1 MSKETNV
8 IRISQEL
15 YSEIKDLSEGT
26 DMSISELASKLI
38 RRGLEGVKVSE
49 ETIVRKKLIFEDGPC
64 TKK

>member
-26 DMSISELASKLI
+26 GMSISELASKLI

-49 ETIVRKKLIFEDGPC
+49 ETVVRKKN
-64 TKK
+64 